1 MNRPALVVSDSH
13 AGIRGAVA
21 KTLTGVPW
29 QRCQFH
35 FQQNAQSYVT
45 GKRLKSFIAGEIRAI
60 FNSSNREAAEKRTA
74 MAVSLFREKKQDKLA
89 DWLEENIEQCLTIID
104 CPAEVQRY
112 IRTSNMMECV
122 NSQLKK
128 RTRLIP
134 VFPSEASLLRL
145 MTARLIDLSDEWE
158 GNCGRAYIS
167 PEKLEIIAEVLKAAA
182 PQLSPNITA

>member
-1 MNRPALVVSDSH
+1 
-13 AGIRGAVA
+13 
-21 KTLTGVPW
+21 
-29 QRCQFH
+29 
-35 FQQNAQSYVT
+35 
-45 GKRLKSFIAGEIRAI
+45 
-60 FNSSNREAAEKRTA
+60 

-112 IRTSNMMECV
+112 IRTSNIMECV

-167 PEKLEIIAEVLKAAA
+167 PEKLKIIAEVLKAAA
-182 PQLSPNITA
+182 PQPSPNITA